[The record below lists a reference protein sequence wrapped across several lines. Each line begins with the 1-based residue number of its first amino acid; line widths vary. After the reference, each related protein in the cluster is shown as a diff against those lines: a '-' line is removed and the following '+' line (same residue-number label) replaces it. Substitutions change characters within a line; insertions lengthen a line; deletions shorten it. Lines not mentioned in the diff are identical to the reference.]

1 MTYTTEQLKARAVQI
16 GLDFFIEERS
26 GSWVKEWVNNGCTQ
40 ATDEEIAMW
49 KLLVN
54 HEYSTDESGGNER
67 ISCGDS
73 VETIEKNPKSWI
85 AWKRE
90 AERLQAIIDTSRNT
104 KPVAFT
110 SPGQLKKYPSEQRE
124 VYGRYSEKF
133 CIPLFMSPQTPVVPR
148 ELMNCLAFFA
158 SVIKS
163 GEPWTETCQR
173 DYDTAIKAATPKVS
187 GSEA

>member
-1 MTYTTEQLKARAVQI
+1 MAKLPSGVTTITRVLNNTAISQTQLAECLGISRATLRKYMTDT
-16 GLDFFIEERS
+16 S
-26 GSWVKEWVNNGCTQ
+26 GNYHIIYNG
-40 ATDEEIAMW
+40 
-49 KLLVN
+49 KF
-54 HEYSTDESGGNER
+54 YSR
-67 ISCGDS
+67 
-73 VETIEKNPKSWI
+73 P
-85 AWKRE
+85 
-90 AERLQAIIDTSRNT
+90 AIIDTSRNT

>member
-26 GSWVKEWVNNGCTQ
+26 GSWVKEWVSNGCTQ
-40 ATDEEIAMW
+40 ATDEEITMW
-49 KLLVN
+49 RLLVD

-85 AWKRE
+85 AWRRE
-90 AERLQAIIDTSRNT
+90 AERLQTVIDATLGAQ
-104 KPVAFT
+104 P
-110 SPGQLKKYPSEQRE
+110 
-124 VYGRYSEKF
+124 
-133 CIPLFMSPQTPVVPR
+133 TPDVPR
-148 ELMNCLAFFA
+148 EIMNCLAFFA

-173 DYDTAIKAATPKVS
+173 DYDAAMKAAEPKVLNDS
-187 GSEA
+187 DTGKRFGD